1 MRLGV
6 IGGTFDPV
14 HNGHLFIAE
23 EARCRFSLDKVL
35 FIPSCEPPHKPGASY
50 SAPADRLAMVRM
62 AVEGNPFFEAS
73 SIEVERGGRS
83 YTVDTLRTLKEKR
96 PDAELF
102 FITGTDAIVEISTWR
117 EPRQVLALSKFIVAA
132 RKGVEL
138 SSVTGA
144 IPAELLEGPAAER
157 VLLMESPLIDISASG
172 MRERVSKGWTI
183 RYLVPE
189 TVLRFIEDSGLYQK
203 V

>member
-23 EARCRFSLDKVL
+23 EARRRYELDKVL
-35 FIPSCEPPHKPGASY
+35 IMTSSEPPHKPGAYFS
-50 SAPADRLAMVRM
+50 PARDRLAMVRM
-62 AVEGNPFFEAS
+62 AVEGNPGFEAS
-73 SIEVERGGRS
+73 SIEVDRGGPS
-83 YTVDTLRTLKEKR
+83 YTVETLRTLIDKH

-117 EPRQVLALSKFIVAA
+117 EPAQVLALSKFIVAA
-132 RKGVEL
+132 RRGVEL
-138 SSVTGA
+138 SSVTDA
-144 IPAELLEGPAAER
+144 LPADLFSVAGHDR
-157 VLLMESPLIDISASG
+157 ILLMESPMIDISASEI
-172 MRERVSKGWTI
+172 RERVSQGRAI

-189 TVLRFIEDSGLYQK
+189 PVFSYIEDSGLYRK

>member
-1 MRLGV
+1 
-6 IGGTFDPV
+6 
-14 HNGHLFIAE
+14 
-23 EARCRFSLDKVL
+23 
-35 FIPSCEPPHKPGASY
+35 
-50 SAPADRLAMVRM
+50 MVRM

-144 IPAELLEGPAAER
+144 IPAELLDGPAAER